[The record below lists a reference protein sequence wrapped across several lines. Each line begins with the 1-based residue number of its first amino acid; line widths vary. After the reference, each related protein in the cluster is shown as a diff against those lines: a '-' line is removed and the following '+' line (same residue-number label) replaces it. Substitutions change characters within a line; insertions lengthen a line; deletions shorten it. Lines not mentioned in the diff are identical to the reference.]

1 MDEHGWLGPI
11 EWAAVGRPRP
21 GEVVSG
27 DRSIAISAGTNGALF
42 GVVDGLGHGWLAATA
57 ATSAVEVVDA
67 APTEPL
73 ADLMQLCHRA
83 LTETRG
89 AAITLARINFDTDT
103 LSWIGVGNVTANLI
117 AKRPGGV
124 EVRSS
129 VRLAGG
135 IIGFRMPDGTAPQ
148 EVSITH
154 GDLVV
159 ITSDGISDGYLDT
172 LDFAA
177 SAPVIAE
184 HILAAHSKESDDALV
199 LAARHRGASS

>member
-42 GVVDGLGHGWLAATA
+42 GVVDGLGHGPHAATA
-57 ATSAVEVVDA
+57 ATCAVEAVDG
-67 APTEPL
+67 APAEPL
-73 ADLMQLCHRA
+73 ADLLQLCHRA

-89 AAITLARINFDTDT
+89 AAITLARINFETDT
-103 LSWIGVGNVTANLI
+103 LSWIGVGNVTANLF

-135 IIGFRMPDGTAPQ
+135 IVGFRIPDGTAPH
-148 EVSITH
+148 EVSISH

-159 ITSDGISDGYLDT
+159 ITSDGISDGYLET

-177 SAPVIAE
+177 SATVIAE
-184 HILAAHSKESDDALV
+184 HILATHSKDSDDAMV
-199 LAARHRGASS
+199 LAARHRGVSS

>member
-42 GVVDGLGHGWLAATA
+42 GVVDGLGHGWPAATA

-67 APTEPL
+67 VPTEPL

-135 IIGFRMPDGTAPQ
+135 IIGFRIPDGTAPQ
-148 EVSITH
+148 EVSITP

-159 ITSDGISDGYLDT
+159 ITTDGISDGYLDT
-172 LDFAA
+172 VDFAA

>member
-11 EWAAVGRPRP
+11 EWAAIGRPRP
-21 GEVVSG
+21 GETVSG
-27 DRSIAISAGTNGALF
+27 DRSIATRAGANGALF
-42 GVVDGLGHGWLAATA
+42 GVVDGLGHGPDAATA
-57 ATSAVEVVDA
+57 ATCAVQVLDG

-73 ADLMQLCHRA
+73 ADLLQLCHRS

-129 VRLAGG
+129 ARLAGG
-135 IIGFRMPDGTAPQ
+135 IVGFRIPDGTAPQ
-148 EVSITH
+148 EISISH

-159 ITSDGISDGYLDT
+159 ITSDGVSDGYLDT

-177 SAPVIAE
+177 SATVIAE
-184 HILAAHSKESDDALV
+184 HVLATHSKDSDDALV
-199 LAARHRGASS
+199 LAARHRGVSP

>member
-27 DRSIAISAGTNGALF
+27 DRSIAISAGTSGALF
-42 GVVDGLGHGWLAATA
+42 GVVDGLGHGRHAATA
-57 ATSAVEVVDA
+57 AICAVEVVGG

-89 AAITLARINFDTDT
+89 AAITLARMNFDTDV

-135 IIGFRMPDGTAPQ
+135 IIGFRIPDGTAPQ
-148 EVSITH
+148 EVSIRH

-159 ITSDGISDGYLDT
+159 IASYLDT

-177 SAPVIAE
+177 SATVIAE
-184 HILAAHSKESDDALV
+184 HILAVHSKESDDALV
-199 LAARHRGASS
+199 LAARHRGVSS

>member
-42 GVVDGLGHGWLAATA
+42 GVVDGLGHGSHAATA
-57 ATSAVEVVDA
+57 ATCAVEVVDG

-89 AAITLARINFDTDT
+89 AAITLARINFDTDM

-135 IIGFRMPDGTAPQ
+135 IIGFRIPDGTAPQ
-148 EVSITH
+148 EVSISH

-177 SAPVIAE
+177 SATVIAE
-184 HILAAHSKESDDALV
+184 HILAVHGKESDDALV
-199 LAARHRGASS
+199 LAARHRGVSS

>member
-1 MDEHGWLGPI
+1 MST
-11 EWAAVGRPRP
+11 VG
-21 GEVVSG
+21 SG
-27 DRSIAISAGTNGALF
+27 RSSAISAGTNGALF

>member
-1 MDEHGWLGPI
+1 
-11 EWAAVGRPRP
+11 VQ
-21 GEVVSG
+21 
-27 DRSIAISAGTNGALF
+27 
-42 GVVDGLGHGWLAATA
+42 VVDG
-57 ATSAVEVVDA
+57 

-89 AAITLARINFDTDT
+89 AAITLARINFDTDM

-117 AKRPGGV
+117 AKRPGGA

-135 IIGFRMPDGTAPQ
+135 IIGFRIPDGTAPQ
-148 EVSITH
+148 EVSISH

-177 SAPVIAE
+177 SATVIAE
-184 HILAAHSKESDDALV
+184 HIVAAHSKESDDALV
-199 LAARHRGASS
+199 LAARHRGISS